1 MAKILVARGQATIN
15 IQKDGYT
22 LSQSPGEYIFP
33 ADADGKIVSAV
44 SVTSSVKVTLG
55 DSGFTRFSI
64 GNITR
69 PAGFSSISVNN
80 SNKTITY
87 TVAAGTTTLADHGT
101 VVIPVIISGITYTLS
116 FVWSKAK
123 SGAPGKD
130 GNDTVM
136 LDWVK
141 EWNTNKTLIGSST
154 VITPKIFTGI
164 KNSDGTIT
172 GVAIGQFPLSVRTAS
187 GTITSETVNGIYGFK
202 NGYKTF
208 FVDHGGN
215 VQFGHGDQ
223 VVKYNA
229 ATGKVEFGNGV
240 SLNWIGATFI
250 DKDGVFTGKLSAGTV
265 KAVQLDASQITS
277 GTVSASRIDVASLKA
292 SLITAGNIEALT
304 LNVTK
309 GKIGGWSVDG
319 DSICRG
325 TKNNTSGAMTAA
337 SGSMTLGSNGIRG
350 FKWCLDASGAGAVA
364 GGNISWDASGN
375 VTFAS
380 SVSLQWTNP
389 INTIVTA
396 LGGNGSPKLT
406 KITAAGIYTGTVTAS
421 QITAGT
427 ISADRIAAGSITASK
442 LDIANVKASL
452 ITAGNIEALTLN
464 VTKGKIGGWS
474 IGATVL
480 SGNHILLDCGN
491 RRVVVYGLNS
501 GATTG
506 QRVQLYY
513 NSDSDFGLY
522 ATNSTG
528 TCVARFGSQNNIA
541 GWTVDASSIRKGNI
555 VLGSDGSITNGT
567 KWKLNNDGS
576 GQIASGNIS
585 WDTAGK
591 VSFSPAVSLLWKND
605 IEAAKTTNY
614 GYPYYYR
621 LVINGEENKYY
632 PVILKGGEQNFKRDI
647 LVRRAYSEQAPAS
660 WNTSTHKGGLV
671 LLLKANF
678 GGWGGISYSWD
689 IYELSESYCRMFAG
703 AALCGNNC
711 MFAVFLRGGGTT
723 GAVYHIYSDQPI
735 VSNAMSPSPI
745 PAAPQIA
752 YNSDLIFQSGS
763 TKANAPAPRTLT
775 ASVEEEIRR
784 KRFIALAQGSD
795 STLAAH
801 PLTYIGS
808 TGIYT
813 GTLTAAQ
820 VNAVSINASSIK
832 TGTLSADRIAAGS
845 INASKLDA
853 ASIKSSI
860 INTTY
865 INGLSCTF
873 TKGKI
878 GGFTIGSDN
887 VTVGSVGA
895 TGAIPLQ
902 IRSAS
907 TGSGY
912 WYTGAYKPLGITLT
926 WHQSSNAGH
935 IVFGQIAASGST
947 VKTGFIGIQMMS
959 WDHLEYFCL
968 SANYTKSGGKEIYN
982 RIAGWAF
989 DHNHIWKNNIS
1000 LGSDG
1005 SITNGSKWKLNND
1018 GSGQIAG
1025 GNISWNASG
1034 SVTFASSVSA
1044 QWTTGI
1050 TTAQELASA
1059 MAFGKM
1065 LYRDPTFWKGNNS
1078 TGVYNN
1084 SGNGM
1089 VTVTRQQDTS
1099 APNDSKYVLKIQTN
1113 GTASPGNG
1121 GFYFGTACSSRK
1133 VLVARI
1139 IAKIPAGRNICWASN
1154 NIGTGGS
1161 SRWLTST
1168 AGTGD
1173 WKEYVYKVV
1182 CGTSNFSSTHFF
1194 YIDGAQGTSAA
1205 PLVWYVAYATV
1216 FDLTSTEKYTTTIDA
1231 NGIYTGTVKA
1241 NQIIVDSALVVGGS
1255 SYSGSISVKD
1265 AGNAVKVTLDRTG
1278 ITAVAGKIGGWTL
1291 GTSSL
1296 AASAPSSGHRIV
1308 MAASGYIYHDNPSTG
1323 KEYWALKTDGS
1334 AVFGYGK
1341 ISFAADGSG
1350 NLANQNIKWDTGG
1363 NVTMTGTINANAGT
1377 IGGFSIGQGR
1387 IGSTA
1392 TGSGSGGGLAIYNDL
1407 FRVGNTISYVL
1418 LGANTFPAS
1427 SGGTCAAGRIVNNK
1441 VNSYMN
1447 NYGLYIDVKNGR
1459 RNYGVWSNAP
1469 LVAPAA
1475 IGLKMKKIYFT
1486 GSGYS
1491 IDFSDSNV
1499 FCVYA
1504 NSTCNVNLP
1513 SASSVASMFG
1523 YSSLPSDFAY
1533 MFTLFYS
1540 YNWGGH
1546 INIMNVRNQNGG
1558 TSNYGMERGDSLTL
1572 LCCNYPSF
1580 HYQVLNYNG

>member
-15 IQKDGYT
+15 MQKDGYT

-55 DSGFTRFSI
+55 DSGFTGFSI

-123 SGAPGKD
+123 SGASGKD

-172 GVAIGQFPLSVRTAS
+172 GVAIGQFPLSVRTVS
-187 GTITSETVNGIYGFK
+187 GTVTSETVNGIYGFK

-208 FVDHGGN
+208 FIDNGGN

-309 GKIGGWSVDG
+309 GKIGSWSVDG

-325 TKNNTSGAMTAA
+325 AKNNTSGAMTAA

-350 FKWCLDASGAGAVA
+350 FKWRLDASGAGAVA

-389 INTIVTA
+389 INAIVTA
-396 LGGNGSPKLT
+396 LGGNGCPKLT

-427 ISADRIAAGSITASK
+427 ISTDRIAAGSITASK

-474 IGATVL
+474 IGSTAL
-480 SGNHILLDCGN
+480 GGNHILLDCGN

-522 ATNSTG
+522 ATNSAG

-576 GQIASGNIS
+576 GQIAAGNIS

-605 IEAAKTTNY
+605 IEAEKTTNY

-711 MFAVFLRGGGTT
+711 MFSVFLRGGGTT

-763 TKANAPAPRTLT
+763 TKANAPAPRMLT

-887 VTVGSVGA
+887 ITTGSIGA

-902 IRSAS
+902 VRSAS
-907 TGSGY
+907 AGSGY

-926 WHQSSNAGH
+926 WHQNSNAGH
-935 IVFGQIAASGST
+935 IVFGQVAASGNS

-968 SANYTKSGGKEIYN
+968 SANYTKSGGKEVYN

-1000 LGSDG
+1000 LGSD
-1005 SITNGSKWKLNND
+1005 
-1018 GSGQIAG
+1018 
-1025 GNISWNASG
+1025 
-1034 SVTFASSVSA
+1034 
-1044 QWTTGI
+1044 
-1050 TTAQELASA
+1050 
-1059 MAFGKM
+1059 
-1065 LYRDPTFWKGNNS
+1065 
-1078 TGVYNN
+1078 
-1084 SGNGM
+1084 
-1089 VTVTRQQDTS
+1089 
-1099 APNDSKYVLKIQTN
+1099 
-1113 GTASPGNG
+1113 
-1121 GFYFGTACSSRK
+1121 
-1133 VLVARI
+1133 
-1139 IAKIPAGRNICWASN
+1139 
-1154 NIGTGGS
+1154 
-1161 SRWLTST
+1161 
-1168 AGTGD
+1168 
-1173 WKEYVYKVV
+1173 
-1182 CGTSNFSSTHFF
+1182 
-1194 YIDGAQGTSAA
+1194 
-1205 PLVWYVAYATV
+1205 
-1216 FDLTSTEKYTTTIDA
+1216 
-1231 NGIYTGTVKA
+1231 
-1241 NQIIVDSALVVGGS
+1241 
-1255 SYSGSISVKD
+1255 
-1265 AGNAVKVTLDRTG
+1265 
-1278 ITAVAGKIGGWTL
+1278 
-1291 GTSSL
+1291 
-1296 AASAPSSGHRIV
+1296 
-1308 MAASGYIYHDNPSTG
+1308 
-1323 KEYWALKTDGS
+1323 
-1334 AVFGYGK
+1334 
-1341 ISFAADGSG
+1341 
-1350 NLANQNIKWDTGG
+1350 
-1363 NVTMTGTINANAGT
+1363 
-1377 IGGFSIGQGR
+1377 
-1387 IGSTA
+1387 
-1392 TGSGSGGGLAIYNDL
+1392 
-1407 FRVGNTISYVL
+1407 FRVSPMDNRHHDR
-1418 LGANTFPAS
+1418 P
-1427 SGGTCAAGRIVNNK
+1427 GTC
-1441 VNSYMN
+1441 
-1447 NYGLYIDVKNGR
+1447 LC
-1459 RNYGVWSNAP
+1459 YGVRQDA
-1469 LVAPAA
+1469 LQ
-1475 IGLKMKKIYFT
+1475 
-1486 GSGYS
+1486 GS
-1491 IDFSDSNV
+1491 D
-1499 FCVYA
+1499 
-1504 NSTCNVNLP
+1504 
-1513 SASSVASMFG
+1513 
-1523 YSSLPSDFAY
+1523 
-1533 MFTLFYS
+1533 
-1540 YNWGGH
+1540 
-1546 INIMNVRNQNGG
+1546 
-1558 TSNYGMERGDSLTL
+1558 L
-1572 LCCNYPSF
+1572 LEGEQQYRC
-1580 HYQVLNYNG
+1580 L

>member
-15 IQKDGYT
+15 MQKDGYT

-55 DSGFTRFSI
+55 DSGFTGFSI

-172 GVAIGQFPLSVRTAS
+172 GVAIGQFPLSVRTVS
-187 GTITSETVNGIYGFK
+187 GTVTSETVNGIYGFK

-208 FVDHGGN
+208 FIDNGGN

-309 GKIGGWSVDG
+309 GKIGSWSVDG

-325 TKNNTSGAMTAA
+325 AKNNTSGAMTAA

-350 FKWCLDASGAGAVA
+350 FKWRLDASGAGAVA

-389 INTIVTA
+389 INAIVTA
-396 LGGNGSPKLT
+396 LGGNGCPKLT

-427 ISADRIAAGSITASK
+427 ISTDRIAAGSITASK

-474 IGATVL
+474 IGSTAL
-480 SGNHILLDCGN
+480 GGNHILLDCGN

-522 ATNSTG
+522 ATNSAG

-576 GQIASGNIS
+576 GQIAAGNIS

-605 IEAAKTTNY
+605 IEASKTTNY

-711 MFAVFLRGGGTT
+711 MFSVFLRGGGTT

-763 TKANAPAPRTLT
+763 TKANAPAPRMLT

-887 VTVGSVGA
+887 ITTGSIGA

-902 IRSAS
+902 
-907 TGSGY
+907 G
-912 WYTGAYKPLGITLT
+912 PL
-926 WHQSSNAGH
+926 
-935 IVFGQIAASGST
+935 
-947 VKTGFIGIQMMS
+947 
-959 WDHLEYFCL
+959 
-968 SANYTKSGGKEIYN
+968 
-982 RIAGWAF
+982 RIC
-989 DHNHIWKNNIS
+989 
-1000 LGSDG
+1000 
-1005 SITNGSKWKLNND
+1005 
-1018 GSGQIAG
+1018 
-1025 GNISWNASG
+1025 
-1034 SVTFASSVSA
+1034 
-1044 QWTTGI
+1044 
-1050 TTAQELASA
+1050 
-1059 MAFGKM
+1059 
-1065 LYRDPTFWKGNNS
+1065 R
-1078 TGVYNN
+1078 
-1084 SGNGM
+1084 
-1089 VTVTRQQDTS
+1089 
-1099 APNDSKYVLKIQTN
+1099 
-1113 GTASPGNG
+1113 
-1121 GFYFGTACSSRK
+1121 
-1133 VLVARI
+1133 
-1139 IAKIPAGRNICWASN
+1139 
-1154 NIGTGGS
+1154 
-1161 SRWLTST
+1161 
-1168 AGTGD
+1168 
-1173 WKEYVYKVV
+1173 
-1182 CGTSNFSSTHFF
+1182 
-1194 YIDGAQGTSAA
+1194 
-1205 PLVWYVAYATV
+1205 
-1216 FDLTSTEKYTTTIDA
+1216 
-1231 NGIYTGTVKA
+1231 
-1241 NQIIVDSALVVGGS
+1241 
-1255 SYSGSISVKD
+1255 
-1265 AGNAVKVTLDRTG
+1265 
-1278 ITAVAGKIGGWTL
+1278 
-1291 GTSSL
+1291 
-1296 AASAPSSGHRIV
+1296 
-1308 MAASGYIYHDNPSTG
+1308 
-1323 KEYWALKTDGS
+1323 
-1334 AVFGYGK
+1334 
-1341 ISFAADGSG
+1341 
-1350 NLANQNIKWDTGG
+1350 
-1363 NVTMTGTINANAGT
+1363 
-1377 IGGFSIGQGR
+1377 
-1387 IGSTA
+1387 
-1392 TGSGSGGGLAIYNDL
+1392 
-1407 FRVGNTISYVL
+1407 
-1418 LGANTFPAS
+1418 
-1427 SGGTCAAGRIVNNK
+1427 
-1441 VNSYMN
+1441 
-1447 NYGLYIDVKNGR
+1447 
-1459 RNYGVWSNAP
+1459 
-1469 LVAPAA
+1469 
-1475 IGLKMKKIYFT
+1475 
-1486 GSGYS
+1486 
-1491 IDFSDSNV
+1491 
-1499 FCVYA
+1499 
-1504 NSTCNVNLP
+1504 
-1513 SASSVASMFG
+1513 
-1523 YSSLPSDFAY
+1523 
-1533 MFTLFYS
+1533 
-1540 YNWGGH
+1540 
-1546 INIMNVRNQNGG
+1546 
-1558 TSNYGMERGDSLTL
+1558 
-1572 LCCNYPSF
+1572 
-1580 HYQVLNYNG
+1580 